1 MSLAQYFGIGF
12 NNDYQCIETGR
23 KSVSRFVSLSISKKY
38 SGKMETVKKQY
49 RLFPNF
55 GDSFGTG
62 WDVMMDSFL
71 RLFLLV
77 VILSIIAAPMNYGHV
92 RLNLDDFNFRPWDWN
107 FHSFFWYSPLG
118 VMAVFY
124 AMLGL
129 LYAFLAV
136 PVFRYGGKL
145 MFLQAVRQEKASF
158 ECLVLGFRENYLSV
172 ILANLLVTALIAI
185 GFFALIVP
193 GIIIS
198 CRLAFV
204 GFLVMDKKLDPI
216 EAVETSWRMTRG
228 HGWTIFFMGFTSFF
242 IFLFGLILLIIGVYP
257 ASIWIGSAFASL
269 YESVRLENE
278 KTAEQNPTDNQAMN

>member
-1 MSLAQYFGIGF
+1 
-12 NNDYQCIETGR
+12 
-23 KSVSRFVSLSISKKY
+23 
-38 SGKMETVKKQY
+38 METVKRQY

-77 VILSIIAAPMNYGHV
+77 IILGIIAAPMQAT
-92 RLNLDDFNFRPWDWN
+92 NFRFNPSDFHFRHWDMGDV
-107 FHSFFWYSPLG
+107 FRFGSFGIL
-118 VMAVFY
+118 AAFY
-124 AMLGL
+124 GLLGL
-129 LYAFLAV
+129 LYGFLVA

-145 MFLQAVRQEKASF
+145 MFVQSVRQEKADF
-158 ECLVLGFRENYLSV
+158 ECLIKGFRENYLSV
-172 ILANLLVTALIAI
+172 ILANLLVTALIVL
-185 GFFALIVP
+185 GFFALIIP

-204 GFLVMDKKLDPI
+204 AYLVMDKKLDPI

-242 IFLFGLILLIIGVYP
+242 IFIFGMLMLLIGVFP
-257 ASIWIGSAFASL
+257 AAIWIGSSFASL
-269 YESVRLENE
+269 YESVLRENE
-278 KTAEQNPTDNQAMN
+278 KPAEPVAVQS